1 MKFEVFI
8 PGKTVD
14 DFDITLKIKAASWLE
29 ALKAGL
35 SRMGEDSGLIKHIL
49 IDIMEDNTIHVTETV
64 NSRVFRI
71 KELEEEAPKENS
83 NEAKL
88 KAEEERLRSEAEARI
103 KAELEAKIKAELE
116 AKIKAELEA
125 KLKKELEANNISN
138 SNKADSIEIAIDT
151 DSDKSKKI
159 ELNKDELL
167 KIDTIESTTVIDSEN
182 KDSQESTLKKD
193 DKTDETVDDSD
204 ELELTAQFQAKLK
217 AEKEIKTLES
227 KNGDLS
233 KTPDVLVE
241 KKLTEE
247 KEIIPE
253 VKKEIPPIQ
262 EVKKE
267 IPPVQEIKKE
277 IPPVQTKKV
286 DYEIEEVHK
295 QQATQKIFVGRS
307 EKIKEID
314 VDAILSELY
323 FDISDIDSESNI
335 SAAMEIAMDLSMKYI
350 ECDSGSLYLVDLNKN
365 DIYFSA
371 IRGPKAEDL
380 KKLNIRIPMGIGI
393 VGFCAEENVSL
404 AISDVN
410 RDPRFYRAISQKL
423 GYPTYSIL
431 SVPMYKRGR
440 VYGVIQLINK
450 HSSNT
455 FTPGEVGVIDYI
467 CKHVAEYLDRK
478 INRYY

>member
-8 PGKTVD
+8 PGKTAD

-64 NSRVFRI
+64 NGRVFRI
-71 KELEEEAPKENS
+71 KELEEEVSQESKLAEEARVKAEAEAKIKLEIEARVKAEV
-83 NEAKL
+83 EAKL
-88 KAEEERLRSEAEARI
+88 
-103 KAELEAKIKAELE
+103 KAELEAKIALE
-116 AKIKAELEA
+116 INSKNTANETDLAKTQKIKL
-125 KLKKELEANNISN
+125 
-138 SNKADSIEIAIDT
+138 DSIEVKNQDF
-151 DSDKSKKI
+151 DSDKK
-159 ELNKDELL
+159 
-167 KIDTIESTTVIDSEN
+167 ESSETTPTKNE
-182 KDSQESTLKKD
+182 T
-193 DKTDETVDDSD
+193 TDETLDDD
-204 ELELTAQFQAKLK
+204 ELELKAHFEAKLK
-217 AEKEIKTLES
+217 AEKESLD
-227 KNGDLS
+227 N
-233 KTPDVLVE
+233 
-241 KKLTEE
+241 
-247 KEIIPE
+247 
-253 VKKEIPPIQ
+253 KKELL
-262 EVKKE
+262 ENKKE
-267 IPPVQEIKKE
+267 PLENKKESLDVKNE

-286 DYEIEEVHK
+286 DYEIEEIHK

-307 EKIKEID
+307 EKVKEID
-314 VDAILSELY
+314 IDAILSELY

-365 DIYFSA
+365 DIFFSA
-371 IRGPKAEDL
+371 IRGPKAEEL

-393 VGFCAEENVSL
+393 VGFCAEEDVSL

-431 SVPMYKRGR
+431 CVPMHKNGR
-440 VYGVIQLINK
+440 IYGAIQLINK
-450 HSSNT
+450 HGSNT

-467 CKHVAEYLDRK
+467 CNHVAEYLERK